1 MITNHHLELF
11 SKDRVQNSEMGLIR
25 RKCDIRSILSD
36 AVDEVTMYMEN
47 LFMDC
52 PKVDI
57 KMYQNAREITEPVE
71 GALVPGHLTLTY
83 IFRVVLRNSMRATVE
98 HHFQGFRELAPNH
111 GHNLPGGRLLHDQD

>member
-47 LFMDC
+47 LYMDC

-57 KMYQNAREITEPVE
+57 KMYKSAREITEPVE
-71 GALVPGHLTLTY
+71 GALVPSHLTY
-83 IFRVVLRNSMRATVE
+83 IFRVVLKN
-98 HHFQGFRELAPNH
+98 
-111 GHNLPGGRLLHDQD
+111 